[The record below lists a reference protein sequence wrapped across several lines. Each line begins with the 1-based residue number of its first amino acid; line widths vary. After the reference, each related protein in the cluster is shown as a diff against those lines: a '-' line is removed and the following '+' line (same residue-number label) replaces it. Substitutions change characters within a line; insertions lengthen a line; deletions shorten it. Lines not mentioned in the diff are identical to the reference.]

1 MFKVIFPVCKPKFPL
16 SRKPKNKTA
25 ITERPKIETTAVALL
40 QQRIYCSMRCEQ
52 EGNTAYT
59 LSLYFEEQIV
69 IECSVVKCDGS
80 GNRWEVGG
88 GGS

>member
-1 MFKVIFPVCKPKFPL
+1 
-16 SRKPKNKTA
+16 
-25 ITERPKIETTAVALL
+25 
-40 QQRIYCSMRCEQ
+40 MRCEQ

-88 GGS
+88 GWGGEEVSLQMSPLGVGMLRELVRTLRVGVGKLMAN